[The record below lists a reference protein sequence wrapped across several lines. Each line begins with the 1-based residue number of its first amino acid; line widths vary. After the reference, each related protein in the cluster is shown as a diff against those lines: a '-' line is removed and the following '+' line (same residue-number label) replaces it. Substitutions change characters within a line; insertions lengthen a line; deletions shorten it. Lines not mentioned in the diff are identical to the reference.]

1 MAKSRCAVDRKL
13 DNMARHA
20 TVWLVLAA
28 ACVLFALIVIPARRS
43 GPPDEAGL
51 HRAEV
56 WLRDVRDISSRDQRW
71 DFIRWYSYSK
81 IGSAY
86 VVFEGGVETEAALAD
101 FRQVVEQSKP
111 PVPLSWHVRILTN
124 GFSQSR

>member
-1 MAKSRCAVDRKL
+1 MTRP
-13 DNMARHA
+13 M
-20 TVWLVLAA
+20 TIGLVVTA
-28 ACVLFALIVIPARRS
+28 ACVLFALVVIPARRN

-51 HRAEV
+51 RRAEV

-86 VVFEGGVETEAALAD
+86 VVFEGEL
-101 FRQVVEQSKP
+101 
-111 PVPLSWHVRILTN
+111 
-124 GFSQSR
+124 

>member
-1 MAKSRCAVDRKL
+1 MTRS
-13 DNMARHA
+13 M
-20 TVWLVLAA
+20 TIGLVIAA
-28 ACVLFALIVIPARRS
+28 ACVLCALLVIPAGRR

-56 WLRDVRDISSRDQRW
+56 WLRDVRDISARDQRW

-86 VVFEGGVETEAALAD
+86 VVFEGGVETEGALAD
-101 FRQVVEQSKP
+101 FRQAVEQSKP
-111 PVPLSWHVRILTN
+111 PVPLSWHVRVLTN

>member
-1 MAKSRCAVDRKL
+1 MRRFL
-13 DNMARHA
+13 IIG
-20 TVWLVLAA
+20 LVAAGVFALAA
-28 ACVLFALIVIPARRS
+28 LLVVPSGRS

-51 HRAEV
+51 RRAEV
-56 WLRDVRDISSRDQRW
+56 WLRDVRDISARDHRW

-86 VVFEGGVETEAALAD
+86 VVFDGGAETEGALAD
-101 FRQVVEQSKP
+101 FRQAVEQSKP
-111 PVPLSWHVRILTN
+111 PVPLSWHVRVLTN